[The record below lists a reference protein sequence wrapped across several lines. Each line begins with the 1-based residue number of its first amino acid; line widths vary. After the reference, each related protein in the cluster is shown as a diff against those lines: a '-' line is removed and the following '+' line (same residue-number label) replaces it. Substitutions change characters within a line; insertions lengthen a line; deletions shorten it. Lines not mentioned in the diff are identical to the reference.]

1 MMISIEYQN
10 NKIKLSIGY
19 LPSFIP
25 TPLKLKIKSPISN
38 KIVWESNKLNSN
50 NWAMFPN
57 VEIFDALVFDAND
70 NLIFQ
75 KSWNVYEHGT
85 SLYQQLYYYLKY
97 LNKKGK
103 NPKGVAIGTHN
114 GEFGEWVP
122 SVIDNLTDAL
132 LVEASKKQFKEL
144 EKNYKKFSNVKV
156 LNSLITGDGSDQ
168 VFWEGGRGYT
178 NSIVKRVPDAQET
191 EPLTSTILR
200 SININEIVN
209 KDTDWLHLDTEGY
222 DYTLLMSLEYLP
234 KFIIFEYENLLEE
247 ELQQL
252 KNYLI
257 RKQYIIDNTNAVS
270 WAAYKK

>member
-1 MMISIEYQN
+1 MISIEYQN

-38 KIVWESNKLNSN
+38 KIVWESNDLNSN

-57 VEIFDALVFDAND
+57 VEIFDALVYDADN
-70 NLIFQ
+70 NLIFK
-75 KSWNVYEHGT
+75 KSWNILEHGT

-122 SVIDNLTDAL
+122 SVIDNLTEAL
-132 LVEASKKQFKEL
+132 LVEASNKQFKEL
-144 EKNYKKFSNVKV
+144 KNNYEKFNNVKL

-168 VFWEGGRGYT
+168 IFWEGGRGYT
-178 NSIVKRVPDAQET
+178 NSIVKRVPEDQET

-200 SININEIVN
+200 SININDIVN